1 MRNRN
6 NGNFPLESF
15 ANGECSLHFGNANSA
30 KQFWLEALASL
41 RAPVQ
46 STEARLAK
54 VGRAPLWKHPLTML
68 RMDETRCGGTAGG
81 RNA

>member
-1 MRNRN
+1 MSK
-6 NGNFPLESF
+6 PTLSE
-15 ANGECSLHFGNANSA
+15 NAQGTCNIP
-30 KQFWLEALASL
+30 LASL